1 MSVKTVI
8 NETYTLLSS
17 IGVVNSKTEF
27 YKDWL
32 NRSES
37 YMRVAKFNN
46 KQLQPT
52 LAVCSSKLKY
62 YADLLKKKDDTQSK
76 CVANEFST
84 LSEKFDD
91 LIYTHSKGVWIEK
104 MKIEKEKDP
113 KLVFYIE
120 KIRLQK
126 MV

>member
-1 MSVKTVI
+1 MSIKTVI
-8 NETYTLLSS
+8 NETYSLLSK

-37 YMRVAKFNN
+37 YLRVAKFNN
-46 KQLQPT
+46 KQPSTHT

-76 CVANEFST
+76 CVAKS
-84 LSEKFDD
+84 LA
-91 LIYTHSKGVWIEK
+91 L
-104 MKIEKEKDP
+104 
-113 KLVFYIE
+113 
-120 KIRLQK
+120 
-126 MV
+126 